1 MGTSNLI
8 ISGSNLPYLI
18 IKSLATQD
26 TFLYRLPP
34 GCRGVDRLQLLRDQ
48 HLLAFLSSGYFYL
61 LDLSYATTAT
71 ATTASPLPQVKLHLR
86 IPHEPIKTFDV
97 DQALTSLVLGTT
109 AGNVYVYDLAKAL
122 ENERVLAKR
131 RVEMGVEEGLV
142 VTRLQRATMKEVSAY
157 VKGEGA
163 VEGESDKSCSV
174 EENMDKYLP
183 SFMVREEQTMQMPE
197 GMPMFTDRS
206 NGSVAFGG
214 TQIQQPTMQRTSL
227 LSSVRKPAIISTLKP
242 LHSTASIVTVTQP

>member
-1 MGTSNLI
+1 LGTSNLI

-26 TFLYRLPP
+26 TFLYRLPS

-71 ATTASPLPQVKLHLR
+71 ALPQVKLHLR
-86 IPHEPIKTFDV
+86 IPHEPIKTFDI

-109 AGNVYVYDLAKAL
+109 AGNVFVYDLAKAL

-131 RVEMGVEEGLV
+131 RVEMGVEEALI
-142 VTRLQRATMKEVSAY
+142 VTRLQRATMKEVAAFI
-157 VKGEGA
+157 KGEKGA
-163 VEGESDKSCSV
+163 
-174 EENMDKYLP
+174 
-183 SFMVREEQTMQMPE
+183 
-197 GMPMFTDRS
+197 
-206 NGSVAFGG
+206 GG
-214 TQIQQPTMQRTSL
+214 
-227 LSSVRKPAIISTLKP
+227 
-242 LHSTASIVTVTQP
+242 

>member
-26 TFLYRLPP
+26 TFLYRLPT

-71 ATTASPLPQVKLHLR
+71 TTALPQVKLHLR

-97 DQALTSLVLGTT
+97 DQSLTSLVLGTT
-109 AGNVYVYDLAKAL
+109 AGNVFVYDLAKAL

-131 RVEMGVEEGLV
+131 RVEMGVEEALI

-157 VKGEGA
+157 VKGDKGA
-163 VEGESDKSCSV
+163 
-174 EENMDKYLP
+174 
-183 SFMVREEQTMQMPE
+183 
-197 GMPMFTDRS
+197 
-206 NGSVAFGG
+206 GG
-214 TQIQQPTMQRTSL
+214 
-227 LSSVRKPAIISTLKP
+227 
-242 LHSTASIVTVTQP
+242 

>member
-18 IKSLATQD
+18 IKSLSTQD
-26 TFLYRLPP
+26 TFLYRLPT

-71 ATTASPLPQVKLHLR
+71 ATTLPQVKLHLR

-109 AGNVYVYDLAKAL
+109 AGNVFVYDLAKAL

-157 VKGEGA
+157 VKGDKGA
-163 VEGESDKSCSV
+163 
-174 EENMDKYLP
+174 
-183 SFMVREEQTMQMPE
+183 
-197 GMPMFTDRS
+197 
-206 NGSVAFGG
+206 GG
-214 TQIQQPTMQRTSL
+214 
-227 LSSVRKPAIISTLKP
+227 
-242 LHSTASIVTVTQP
+242 